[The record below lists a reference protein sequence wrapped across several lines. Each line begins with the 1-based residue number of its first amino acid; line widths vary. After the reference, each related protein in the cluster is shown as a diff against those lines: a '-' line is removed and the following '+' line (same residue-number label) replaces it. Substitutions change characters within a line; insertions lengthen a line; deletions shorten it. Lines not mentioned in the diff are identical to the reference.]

1 MGVDTK
7 ATTQTSPH
15 SPVILKFLKNTTTC
29 FAFLPLNKKKH
40 LLPVSDK
47 NTTVD
52 LHSIYHGMLYLTIL
66 IP

>member
-29 FAFLPLNKKKH
+29 FAFLPLNKKKT
-40 LLPVSDK
+40 PPFGGEQDEPANS
-47 NTTVD
+47 
-52 LHSIYHGMLYLTIL
+52 
-66 IP
+66 

>member
-40 LLPVSDK
+40 PLSGVNRTNRPSPSVLL
-47 NTTVD
+47 
-52 LHSIYHGMLYLTIL
+52 LAYGY
-66 IP
+66 